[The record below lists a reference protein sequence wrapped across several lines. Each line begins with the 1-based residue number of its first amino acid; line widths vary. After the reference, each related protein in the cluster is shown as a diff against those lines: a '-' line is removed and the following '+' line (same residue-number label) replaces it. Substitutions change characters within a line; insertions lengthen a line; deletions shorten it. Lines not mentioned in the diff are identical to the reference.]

1 MVENKTNKHIAVF
14 SGQNLNYDAQ
24 EFNGAKLTAVFGG
37 IDLDLT
43 NAKIQNDAEIRIC
56 TIFGGVDIKVPKGTA
71 VVVKATS
78 IFGGTENKVEVSQA
92 EKIIYVKAFSLFGG
106 CDIKME
112 D

>member
-1 MVENKTNKHIAVF
+1 MTDRVINKHTSVF
-14 SGQNLNYDAQ
+14 SGQDLNYDAQ

-43 NAKIQNDAEIRIC
+43 NAKIQNDAEIRVC
-56 TIFGGVDIKVPKGTA
+56 AIFGGVDIKVPKGTA

-92 EKIIYVKAFSLFGG
+92 EKTIYIKAFSMFGG